1 MLTHEQTKFR
11 RLDAEIARL
20 KADNL
25 RLRGKLVAIVE
36 GFLAIADEFIF
47 KNNPSL
53 KNKLLVDIEEL
64 RVMKPE
70 DF

>member
-1 MLTHEQTKFR
+1 MLTHEQTTLR

-25 RLRGKLVAIVE
+25 RLRGKLVAVVE

-53 KNKLLVDIEEL
+53 KNKLMVDIEEL